1 MTAQRVAL
9 NLLHLVPRETGGGEL
24 YARRLIPALLE
35 ARPGI
40 ELTLFAS
47 HEAVGSLAAEPWAG
61 DVRIVHVHVTGRS
74 RPRRVLA
81 EQTLL
86 PSAVRRVQPQ
96 LLHNLFT
103 TAPVFPGV
111 PQVTTIL
118 DVIYKRFP
126 ETHHGVFSRG
136 LALLVPLAAIRSR
149 RVLTLSEAARDDIV
163 RFLHVDRAKVD
174 VAHLGPG
181 RTDGVVPRP
190 PDEVRRELDL
200 GDDPVALT
208 VSAKR
213 PHKNI
218 PRLLEALALIPAERR
233 PLLVVPGYHTAFEDD
248 LRQRARELGV
258 LERVRF
264 TGWVDDATLEGLYDL
279 AALFVFPSLAEGF
292 GLPVLEAMLRGTP
305 VACSD
310 TTSLPELTGEDGAL
324 LFDPESTEEIA
335 AAMDKLLTDPELR
348 ERLVA
353 AGRARSEPFDWDA
366 TARATLASYDRALE
380 DDE

>member
-1 MTAQRVAL
+1 MTATRVAL

-24 YARRLIPALLE
+24 YARRLIPALLD
-35 ARPGI
+35 ARPAL
-40 ELTLFAS
+40 ELTVCAS
-47 HEAVGSLAAEPWAG
+47 HEAVASLAAEPWAPR
-61 DVRIVHVHVTGRS
+61 VRIEHVHVSARS
-74 RPRRVLA
+74 RTRRVLA
-81 EQTLL
+81 EQVLL
-86 PSAVRRVQPQ
+86 PPAVRRVRPQ

-126 ETHHGVFSRG
+126 ETHRGVFSRG
-136 LALLVPLAAIRSR
+136 LALLVPLAAMRSR

-163 RFLHVDRAKVD
+163 RFLRVDRAKVD

-181 RTDGVVPRP
+181 RSPGLVPRAQ
-190 PDEVRRELDL
+190 DEVRRELDL
-200 GDDPVALT
+200 GDDSVALT

-233 PLLVVPGYHTAFEDD
+233 PLLVVPGYPTAFEDD
-248 LRQRARELGV
+248 LRERARELGV

-264 TGWVDDATLEGLYDL
+264 VGWVDDATLEALYDL
-279 AALFVFPSLAEGF
+279 ATLFVFPSLAEGF

-324 LFDPESTEEIA
+324 LFDPESSEDIA
-335 AAMDKLLTDPELR
+335 AAMDRLLTDPELR
-348 ERLVA
+348 EQLAA
-353 AGRARSEPFDWDA
+353 AGRRRAPAFTWDA
-366 TARATLASYDRALE
+366 TARGTLAAYDRALE
-380 DDE
+380 EA